1 MPPCRLTGNFPNR
14 TSTEIPVLIQ
24 FEGNDWLD
32 VGGNLAACIRWP
44 KIVIEV
50 HLDWDTNQVGYR
62 VRQFLREQRSSP
74 GARQFAC
81 SYNYFFL
88 PIGSK
93 ENFCPPIEASY
104 INPPLA

>member
-62 VRQFLREQRSSP
+62 VRQFLRELRIAILLGGCMRIRANSQQQCKKTVVKFHIH
-74 GARQFAC
+74 A
-81 SYNYFFL
+81 L
-88 PIGSK
+88 PHGS
-93 ENFCPPIEASY
+93 
-104 INPPLA
+104 